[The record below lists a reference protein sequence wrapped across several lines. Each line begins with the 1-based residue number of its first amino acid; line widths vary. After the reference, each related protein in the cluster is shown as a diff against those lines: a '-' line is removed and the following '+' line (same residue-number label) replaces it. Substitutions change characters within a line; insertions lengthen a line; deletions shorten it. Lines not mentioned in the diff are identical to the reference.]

1 MIDLDLINK
10 QIKQLND
17 KRFKLYCDGLLTPDI
32 DNDIRKEIKKL
43 INRKANAKY
52 IRKPEKYL
60 NLLTNRKDQMSDEKR
75 TRLLFN

>member
-1 MIDLDLINK
+1 
-10 QIKQLND
+10 
-17 KRFKLYCDGLLTPDI
+17 LTPDI

-60 NLLTNRKDQMSDEKR
+60 NLLTNRKD
-75 TRLLFN
+75 

>member
-32 DNDIRKEIKKL
+32 DNDIKKELKKL
-43 INRKANAKY
+43 INRKASAKY

-60 NLLTNRKDQMSDEKR
+60 NLLNIRKDKIPEEKR
-75 TRLLFN
+75 AKLLFN